1 MARSVLYPHEK
12 KSEPPKKRSKKKDGE
27 KKETALL
34 PRCGTSRRWVVHLG
48 IFDPVVRK
56 VQWRSRLKKK
66 RKDPR
71 GSDLQ
76 LR

>member
-1 MARSVLYPHEK
+1 MARSVLYPQ
-12 KSEPPKKRSKKKDGE
+12 KRRVNLKIKDRRRRME
-27 KKETALL
+27 ELEMALL

-48 IFDPVVRK
+48 IFDPVFRK